1 MNPIFRP
8 HVRGL
13 AVAAASAALVFA
25 ACKKEEKA
33 VAAVEPAKPAAQA
46 VLPKPATA
54 PEQRA
59 EKECAGPVDLAP
71 PTQVTVA
78 GRTASLTGYKLAFA
92 DKDADGKLVLGVL
105 GPVNEDS
112 GANLLNIKKYNAF
125 FKEQKA
131 DAIVITG
138 DVAETAS
145 GITRALTAIADSKL
159 PVFVIAGNRE
169 CRADFTNGVIEAQK
183 TASNVINMNQV
194 RAVEFPEATLVS
206 LPGYHDPSYMSCAT
220 GCQYF
225 KSTVDEVIRVS
236 KEAKS
241 PVVLVAHG
249 PPHGEGSQA
258 LDYASSGGNVG
269 DAEIN
274 RAIAE
279 GKIPFGLFS
288 NIKEAGARAVDSA
301 AGATL
306 VKEGQPSKSLFLNPG
321 PADSMGWEMNDSTKS
336 TGLAAVFTIEGDQA
350 NWKLFRAEPL
360 SASEKSAAR
369 AMDPAPQAVT
379 ATPAAP

>member
-1 MNPIFRP
+1 MKPNFR
-8 HVRGL
+8 RNFR
-13 AVAAASAALVFA
+13 AVAVSAASAALLFA
-25 ACKKEEKA
+25 GCKKDE
-33 VAAVEPAKPAAQA
+33 KPADAQPVKPAPQA
-46 VLPKPATA
+46 VLPKPVLP

-59 EKECAGPVDLAP
+59 DEECAGPVDLAP
-71 PTQVTVA
+71 PTQVNFA
-78 GRTASLTGYKLAFA
+78 GRTANLTGYKLTFA
-92 DKDADGKLVLGVL
+92 DKDSDGKLVLGVL

-131 DAIVITG
+131 DAIVVTG

-145 GITRALTAIADSKL
+145 GITRALTAIAESKL

-169 CRADFTNGVIEAQK
+169 CRADFTNGVLEAQK
-183 TASNVINMNQV
+183 TAPNVVNMNQV

-206 LPGYHDPSYMSCAT
+206 LPGYHDPSYLSCAT

-249 PPHGEGSQA
+249 PPRGDGSQA

-269 DAEIN
+269 DTEIT
-274 RAIAE
+274 RAITEA
-279 GKIPFGLFS
+279 KIPFGVFS

-306 VKEGQPSKSLFLNPG
+306 VKEGQTSKSLFLNPG
-321 PADSMGWEMNDSTKS
+321 PADGMGWEMNDSTKS
-336 TGLAAVFTIEGDQA
+336 TGLAAVFAIEGDQA

-360 SASEKSAAR
+360 SAAEKSVAKGL
-369 AMDPAPQAVT
+369 DPKTQPVT
-379 ATPAAP
+379 ASPAVP